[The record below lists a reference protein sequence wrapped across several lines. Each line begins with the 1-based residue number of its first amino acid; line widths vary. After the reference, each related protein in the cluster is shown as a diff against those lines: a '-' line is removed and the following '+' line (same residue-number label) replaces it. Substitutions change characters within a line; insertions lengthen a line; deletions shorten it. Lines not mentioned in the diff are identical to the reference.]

1 MLMDFYASK
10 LEASINSHKEMKK
23 KVVLDVVLTL
33 RE

>member
-1 MLMDFYASK
+1 MDFYASK